1 MKRKYNRKNQL
12 SKTKKG
18 GMRYTRKQGNKY
30 KSIKY
35 NRTSNTRRKNKC
47 KYSRRR
53 RRRIRKRIIKG
64 GSTSCSDFNTNKE
77 ILDITTGG
85 GTMWD
90 GGNQATWGKT
100 GQYYGLE
107 SHFDRFD
114 KSFNI

>member
-18 GMRYTRKQGNKY
+18 GMRCTRKQGNKYKSIKY

-47 KYSRRR
+47 KYSR

-90 GGNQATWGKT
+90 
-100 GQYYGLE
+100 L
-107 SHFDRFD
+107 SLIH
-114 KSFNI
+114 I